1 MDAVLYRRSA
11 GSTERLSQLPQV
23 TQPAGRRAGTQAQ
36 AASPSALSPSALMLR
51 ATSSTHTVRTPPQNS
66 GVRATIC
73 VKDKNDTSGV
83 GAGSLGFCSSTFSA
97 FLCDLDT
104 SHSSSGF
111 WFLDKVGC

>member
-1 MDAVLYRRSA
+1 MDAVLYRSA

-23 TQPAGRRAGTQAQ
+23 TQPAGRRAGTRAQ

-51 ATSSTHTVRTPPQNS
+51 ATSTHTARTPPQNS

-73 VKDKNDTSGV
+73 VKDKKDTSGV
-83 GAGSLGFCSSTFSA
+83 GAGSLGFYSSTFST

-104 SHSSSGF
+104 SHGSSGF